1 MHNGTS
7 RLIRGI
13 KEQNKK
19 LMVVIKTVVS
29 FYLFIL
35 IINYIT
41 ADTNASFTSN
51 NEVNISIDAWVEEQ
65 EDTDATGDQLEQDEN
80 NPDGENSNQDKENQS
95 ETNTVKPERQVN
107 ETNEGDSAQ
116 ADFNKKANED
126 HANSTEQ
133 KQASQS
139 AAEKDSKGTEDSNS
153 TTEPT
158 KNEENNN

>member
-1 MHNGTS
+1 
-7 RLIRGI
+7 
-13 KEQNKK
+13 
-19 LMVVIKTVVS
+19 MVVIKTVVS

-139 AAEKDSKGTEDSNS
+139 AATLNVPRSLFTTKVARASPSMSSAIINNGFDCCNTCSSKGRIS
-153 TTEPT
+153 
-158 KNEENNN
+158 